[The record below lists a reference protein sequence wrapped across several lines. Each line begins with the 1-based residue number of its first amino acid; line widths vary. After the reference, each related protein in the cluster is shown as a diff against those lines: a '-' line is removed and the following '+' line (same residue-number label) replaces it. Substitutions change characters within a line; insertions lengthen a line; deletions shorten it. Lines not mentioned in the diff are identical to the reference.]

1 MATYTVTFG
10 TPVYVAGGG
19 GAVGGGTLS
28 NVVGALILGVT
39 GEGGYGARAP
49 PSQTAGPTYNAS
61 IAPNVN
67 APDIAI
73 FPRIA
78 TAINETFGSWNWT
91 SSSETYAYPIIL
103 KPPAGYVVPP
113 LSALLDIPAVDDVAT
128 SVAGFRYSNPL
139 TLAGQSNGD
148 YLLAVSHRI
157 RTSTTNGATIGNISP
172 DTGFSVILQSLPSP
186 PGNMALVANGWQQTT
201 ATNTSASDLQ
211 SLSISESSGYNN
223 QSVLL
228 AILAPILISS
238 ALPVPDWDE
247 RVTVP
252 QYVFT

>member
-1 MATYTVTFG
+1 M
-10 TPVYVAGGG
+10 
-19 GAVGGGTLS
+19 
-28 NVVGALILGVT
+28 
-39 GEGGYGARAP
+39 
-49 PSQTAGPTYNAS
+49 
-61 IAPNVN
+61 
-67 APDIAI
+67 
-73 FPRIA
+73 
-78 TAINETFGSWNWT
+78 
-91 SSSETYAYPIIL
+91 
-103 KPPAGYVVPP
+103 
-113 LSALLDIPAVDDVAT
+113 AT

-201 ATNTSASDLQ
+201 ATNTSA
-211 SLSISESSGYNN
+211 
-223 QSVLL
+223 
-228 AILAPILISS
+228 ILISS